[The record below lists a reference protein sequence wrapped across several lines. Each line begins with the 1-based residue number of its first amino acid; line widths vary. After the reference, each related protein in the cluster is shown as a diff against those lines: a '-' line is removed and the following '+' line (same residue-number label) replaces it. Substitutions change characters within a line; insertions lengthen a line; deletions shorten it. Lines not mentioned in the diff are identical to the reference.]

1 MKQTNNTPMKHE
13 QIIRVA
19 LSTLTSNRKFID
31 AWVAYL
37 AAGRYDFSTKNGQ
50 YLHDLIRRGY
60 WKLNADEKRSL
71 TWACK
76 FYNI

>member
-1 MKQTNNTPMKHE
+1 MKHE

-19 LSTLTSNRKFID
+19 LSTLTSNQKFID

-37 AAGRYDFSTKNGQ
+37 AAGRYDYATKNGQ
-50 YLHDLIRRGY
+50 YLKGLLRRAY
-60 WKLNADEKRSL
+60 YKLDSSEMRRL
-71 TWACK
+71 TWAEK